1 MYPPLDHGA
10 VSTVVIRSAA
20 DVNAL
25 VNSGAARGSNAR
37 VIVFLA
43 LGGIFL
49 DAYDFT
55 SLAYGMRDITAQFG
69 LSPAWAGIVN
79 ASIMVGAVVG
89 ALFGGV
95 LVDRIG
101 RYRVFMADMLFFVVA
116 AVGCALAP
124 NEFVLVFFRFLMG
137 IGVGMDLP
145 VAMAF
150 LAEFSRLTGR
160 GSKASRTAA
169 WAPAWFTATSAC
181 YLIILGLYQV
191 VPHEHLW
198 RFTVGFGA
206 VPAIAILLV
215 RKKYMNESPSWAA
228 QQGDLDGAARILR
241 ESYGVDA
248 VAEAPEAP
256 AEKKPRGSFRPLFNA
271 RYRLRTTLALAV
283 ALAQT
288 FAYNAVAYGLPVIIA
303 SFLAQGPLTTI
314 TASLVL
320 NLGFAVTGGLL
331 GIRWARQGA
340 WRMTVLGFAVQL
352 ASLIALAVIGKPT
365 GGLALAALLSLGAFL
380 FAQAWGPGAHYMT
393 FASLSYP
400 TSLRGVGVGFNQGV
414 LRIGST
420 LSLFLF
426 PILATSLGTGV
437 FWVIAAAPAIGL
449 LALLLIRWEPVGYD
463 VDAEDSLAVESR

>member
-1 MYPPLDHGA
+1 MGR

-49 DAYDFT
+49 DAYDFS
-55 SLAYGMRDITAQFG
+55 SLAYGMRDITQQFG
-69 LSPAWAGIVN
+69 LSPVWAGIVN

-101 RYRVFMADMLFFVVA
+101 RYQVFMADMLFFVVA

-181 YLIILGLYQV
+181 YLVILGLYQV

-228 QQGDLDGAARILR
+228 QQGDLEGAARILR

-248 VAEAPEAP
+248 VAEPGPPEP
-256 AEKKPRGSFRPLFNA
+256 KKASGSFRPLFSS

-331 GIRWARQGA
+331 GIRWARRGA

-352 ASLIALAVIGKPT
+352 ASLVALAVIGKPT
-365 GGLALAALLSLGAFL
+365 GSLAPAALLSLGAFL

-426 PILATSLGTGV
+426 PVLASALGTGV
-437 FWVIAAAPAIGL
+437 FWVIAAAPAVGL

-463 VDAEDSLAVESR
+463 VDAEDALTASST